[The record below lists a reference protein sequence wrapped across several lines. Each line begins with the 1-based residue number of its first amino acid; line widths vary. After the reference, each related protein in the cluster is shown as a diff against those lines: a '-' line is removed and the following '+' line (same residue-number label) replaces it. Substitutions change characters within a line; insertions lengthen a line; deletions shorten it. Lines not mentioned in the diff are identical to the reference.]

1 LIDKNERLSI
11 DLGINFDILEELYY
25 SNITKRGLYKIYNQ
39 EIGSYYALKVY
50 DVNMNDIQD
59 IEKEI
64 ISYNKN
70 ANKINF
76 PKIHYKFQKDN
87 LICVV
92 MDWIDGKTATNTFKT
107 PSKDGFEIKQRINY
121 CIEICLIMQ
130 KIHQHRIIHRDLKP
144 DNILITNLK
153 DARGGVS
160 IIDFGLSALKR
171 NLKGEG
177 TPIFQSP
184 EQELGIG
191 IIGTWSDIYAL
202 GHVFYY
208 ILHSNNL
215 LLVPNDDYNGW
226 FDFQLDELICQY
238 DITVYEKIFKGML
251 EFNSKNRT
259 NNLSGIINDLK
270 NLQRS
275 IK

>member
-1 LIDKNERLSI
+1 MIDKNERLSI

-50 DVNMNDIQD
+50 DVDMNNIQD

-87 LICVV
+87 LIYVV
-92 MDWIDGKTATNTFKT
+92 MDWIDGKTATNTFKM
-107 PSKDGFEIKQRINY
+107 PSKDSFEIKQRINY
-121 CIEICLIMQ
+121 CIEICFIMQ
-130 KIHQHRIIHRDLKP
+130 KIHQYRIIHRDLKP
-144 DNILITNLK
+144 DNILITNFK

-171 NLKGEG
+171 NLEGEG

-215 LLVPNDDYNGW
+215 LLIPNDAYNGW
-226 FDFQLDELICQY
+226 FDFQLDELNCQY

-251 EFNSKNRT
+251 EFNNKNRT